1 MAKRCP
7 RPNDGRRWEAVMAAN
22 GNHAT
27 RATGPRCIALVGPFQ
42 SGKTTLLEAILARTG
57 AVARQ
62 GNVEAGNTVGD
73 ASKEARDHRMSVE
86 LTVATTNFMG
96 DPYTFLDCPGS
107 VEFAHDM
114 RAVLPAIDAAVVV
127 CEMDEKKVA
136 QLQLI
141 LRELEEQKIPRLL
154 FLNKIDKADAGV
166 HDVLNLLQGA
176 SRTKLILRQIPTFSG
191 EIISGF
197 VDLALERA
205 FVYKEHAPSE
215 VVALDGDVADREK
228 TARFSMLE
236 TLADHDDELME
247 QLLED
252 LKQPGDKVF
261 DDLTRELREG
271 LVCPVLMG
279 TATRANGVLRLL
291 KALRHESPGIAE
303 TAKRLGVKPAGMDA
317 VAYVLKT
324 QNTTHGGKMSI
335 VRMLAGQA
343 GDGTTFVSGDDE
355 AGSVAGVFKLVGQTT
370 EKRGPAAVGETVGFA
385 KLDKAKTGDTL
396 TAGKQPHP
404 PLARI
409 EPYPPVLAIAISAKE
424 RKDDVKLGQALNKL
438 AEEDPSITV
447 VHNPETHEVVL
458 WGQGEMHLRV
468 ATERLSDRYGVA
480 IERRQPT
487 VGYRETS
494 RKGIVQRGRHK
505 KQSGGH
511 GQYGDVVL
519 EIKPMPRGSG
529 FAFEEKITG
538 GVVPRNYIPSVEEG
552 VIDALK
558 HGPLGFPVVDL
569 HVALI
574 DGSYHT
580 VDSSDMAFRTAGR
593 IGVAEGL
600 PQCQPVLLEPIHLV
614 EIVCP
619 NEATA
624 KINALMSSR
633 RGQILGFD
641 TREGWDG
648 WDMVRAK
655 MPEAEIGDLIVEI
668 RSATAGAGTFTFK
681 FDHMAELTGRTAD
694 QIIAARRAAASAGAG
709 QIAQTFCSPNTAAV
723 SARTLRV
730 SAASS
735 INECP

>member
-1 MAKRCP
+1 MAT
-7 RPNDGRRWEAVMAAN
+7 NGGN
-22 GNHAT
+22 GNGAT
-27 RATGPRCIALVGPFQ
+27 NGGRASGPRCVALVGPFQ
-42 SGKTTLLEAILARTG
+42 SGKTTLLEAILTRTG
-57 AVARQ
+57 AIPRQ
-62 GNVEAGNTVGD
+62 GTVEAGNTVGD
-73 ASKEARDHRMSVE
+73 ASKEARHHHMSVE
-86 LTVATTNFMG
+86 LAVATTNFMG
-96 DPYTFLDCPGS
+96 DAYTFLDCPGS

-114 RAVLPAIDAAVVV
+114 RAVLPAIDAAIVV
-127 CEMDEKKVA
+127 CEMDEKKIP

-141 LRELEEQKIPRLL
+141 LRELEAQKVPRLL
-154 FLNKIDKADAGV
+154 FVNKIDKADAGV
-166 HDVLNLLQGA
+166 HDVLNLLQPA
-176 SRTKLILRQIPTFSG
+176 SRTKLVLRQIPTFSG
-191 EIISGF
+191 DIISGF

-215 VVALDGDVADREK
+215 VVPLEGDSADREK

-252 LKQPGDKVF
+252 IQPPRDKVF
-261 DDLTRELREG
+261 DDLARELREG

-291 KALRHESPGIAE
+291 KALRHESPGIVE
-303 TAKRLGVKPAGMDA
+303 TAKRLGIKSGYDA

-324 QNTTHGGKMSI
+324 QNTAHGGKMSV

-343 GDGTTFVSGDDE
+343 GDGTTLVSGDEE
-355 AGSVAGVFKLVGQTT
+355 AGRVAGTFKLLGQAS
-370 EKRGPAAVGETVGFA
+370 EKRGPAALGETVAFA

-396 TAGKQPHP
+396 SAGKQPHP
-404 PLARI
+404 PIARI
-409 EPYPPVLAIAISAKE
+409 EPCPPVLAIAISAKE

-438 AEEDPSITV
+438 AEEDPSIV
-447 VHNPETHEVVL
+447 IVHNPETHEVVL

-480 IERRQPT
+480 IDKRTPS
-487 VGYRETS
+487 VNYRETI
-494 RKGIVQRGRHK
+494 RKPVSQRGRHK

-519 EIKPMPRGSG
+519 DIKPMPRGSG
-529 FAFEEKITG
+529 FSFADKITG

-552 VIDALK
+552 IVDALK

-569 HVALI
+569 HVALV

-593 IGVAEGL
+593 IGIAEGL
-600 PQCQPVLLEPIHLV
+600 PQCQPVLLEPIYTV

-619 NEATA
+619 NDATA
-624 KINALMSSR
+624 KINALLSGR

-648 WDMVRAK
+648 WDAVRAM
-655 MPEAEIGDLIVEI
+655 MPESEIGDLIVEV

-694 QIIAARRAAASAGAG
+694 QIIAARRAA
-709 QIAQTFCSPNTAAV
+709 
-723 SARTLRV
+723 
-730 SAASS
+730 
-735 INECP
+735 E